1 MVLDAGDSFTREE
14 YQTPED
20 LSYRH
25 PGPHT
30 FRMWSPSQAFQR
42 TTMPG
47 GRQQSPRPLDP
58 AFASAPSLGRT
69 PAGISPVRTQGAQA
83 REAERAAMQ
92 ANQVHQ
98 DSLWKELL
106 EAELR
111 SRRRWIE
118 NWSFLKDYD
127 PMGNKKEHPKL
138 PEYIS
143 LFSDTVPSTANQVIG
158 SRVNTEL
165 GKKIAGMDF
174 FFAEGNRKKK
184 PKDGSQPI

>member
-1 MVLDAGDSFTREE
+1 MG
-14 YQTPED
+14 
-20 LSYRH
+20 
-25 PGPHT
+25 
-30 FRMWSPSQAFQR
+30 SPSPAFQR
-42 TTMPG
+42 TTLAG
-47 GRQQSPRPLDP
+47 GRQRSPRPLDP
-58 AFASAPSLGRT
+58 TLASAPSLGRI
-69 PAGISPVRTQGAQA
+69 PASISPLRTQGTQAQ
-83 REAERAAMQ
+83 EAEQVAMQ
-92 ANQVHQ
+92 ANQVHR
-98 DSLWKELL
+98 DNLWRELL

-111 SRRRWIE
+111 SHKRWVE

-184 PKDGSQPI
+184 RKDDFHPF